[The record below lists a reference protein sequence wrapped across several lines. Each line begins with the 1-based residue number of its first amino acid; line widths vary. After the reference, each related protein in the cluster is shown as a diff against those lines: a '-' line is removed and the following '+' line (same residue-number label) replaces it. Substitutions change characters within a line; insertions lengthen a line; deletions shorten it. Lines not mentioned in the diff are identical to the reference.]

1 MGQRARAGAAA
12 PVGNI
17 PPTAGPNNID
27 PHHDPRETPLA
38 QTQIS
43 DFLEPNGAVVN
54 VCGGAPCH
62 SSVFT
67 P

>member
-1 MGQRARAGAAA
+1 MQEP

-17 PPTAGPNNID
+17 PPTAGATNID
-27 PHHDPRETPLA
+27 PHPDPRGTPAA
-38 QTQIS
+38 QQQIS
-43 DFLEPNGAVVN
+43 DYLEPNGAVTN

-62 SSVFT
+62 TSVFT